1 MKNGTPR
8 SSLRILLLLS
18 LLLNVAVLVGFLYQR
33 YFALPDT
40 RIEVIA
46 ERLGLSETE
55 QMALADMRHAVFAEV
70 RNLRKNSAEPNAALR
85 LLVASRSADDPEL
98 ASALG
103 RIADERALIQ
113 KDAIARLIA
122 FRDKLSPQARQRFND
137 AIQQKGFM
145 LSLFGVSSWGLPQS
159 AEGEKSAE

>member
-1 MKNGTPR
+1 MNNGIPR

-18 LLLNVAVLVGFLYQR
+18 LLLNVAVLAGFLYQR
-33 YFALPDT
+33 YFALPDA

-46 ERLGLSETE
+46 DRLGLNKAEQNALTE
-55 QMALADMRHAVFAEV
+55 MRHAVFAEV
-70 RNLRKNSAEPNAALR
+70 QDLRRNSAEPNAALR
-85 LLVASRSADDPEL
+85 RLVANQAANDPEL
-98 ASALG
+98 ATALA

-122 FRDKLSPQARQRFND
+122 FRDKLSPQARQRFNE

-145 LSLFGVSSWGLPQS
+145 LSLFGVSSWGLPQA